1 VSSDASDTLKA
12 ALERLVRAHGLPS
25 CDCSVQILVFGNGRS
40 TYVVRPAEACRVIL
54 ASQLGC
60 ITGRVFLPTEPTFVL
75 FEESLPMILG
85 AADSLCGSLRW
96 CARRSHGQGQL
107 RRQKD
112 TLPSASGKLH
122 SGREPQTLITSEGPF
137 YRKLLQI

>member
-1 VSSDASDTLKA
+1 VFSDARDTLKD
-12 ALERLVRAHGLPS
+12 ALEPLVRAHGLPS

-85 AADSLCGSLRW
+85 AADR
-96 CARRSHGQGQL
+96 CAEVYGGARAGRTGRANCEGRKTPFRSGL
-107 RRQKD
+107 
-112 TLPSASGKLH
+112 A
-122 SGREPQTLITSEGPF
+122 TSTPGES
-137 YRKLLQI
+137 RKR